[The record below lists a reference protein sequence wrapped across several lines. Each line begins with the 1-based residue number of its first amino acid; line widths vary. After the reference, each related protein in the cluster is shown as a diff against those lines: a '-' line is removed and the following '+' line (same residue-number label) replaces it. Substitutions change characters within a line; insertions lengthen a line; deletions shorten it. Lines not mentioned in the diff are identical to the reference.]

1 MKTWLVLAALAF
13 ASVSFGAEIAPP
25 KAGKVDILPLK
36 DVKPGMQATA
46 WTVFQGTEPEPMP
59 VEIVG
64 VWKNYLGPRQDVI
77 VCKLGGKGNVT
88 GVAAGMS
95 GSPVYFDGKL
105 MGAISLRMGVFSPDA
120 ICGIT
125 PIESMLEIRD
135 FDNSRPADAR
145 IPDKAARALD
155 APGVSPDQRASLLS
169 AGVQPIDTPMMFSGF
184 SSNVLKQFE
193 PVFSQ
198 MGVSTVQGG
207 ASAGN
212 LSAKPAAGWEKAL
225 NPGEAVSGVL
235 VSGDMSATGMGTVT
249 YNDGKRVLAFGHPF
263 YNLGPINMPMAKSD
277 ILMVF
282 GSSYQPTKF
291 GSATEVVGAL
301 KQDRYTGIMGE
312 LGAEAPTVPVH
323 VRVRSLGPGGT
334 VMGQKDL
341 NFNVFVHQK
350 WTPLLMNM
358 TLANSLQQMNE
369 FADEITYRISG
380 DVQLAGSEKLHVST
394 VQTGND
400 AMAPVPLTLGAWW
413 GDKFTRL
420 FENNITTPNLKKV
433 ECTVDLLPDRRIMS
447 VDTAWTPSADVTAG
461 TDIPVKVFLR
471 PYRGERI
478 EQNITVRI
486 PADLPKG
493 EHRILLS
500 DAVTLNRLQTSA
512 VSSNRYL
519 DVPEVVSL
527 LNQER
532 GNNRLYVSVVQRR
545 PTYYSEDKT
554 LPALPPSVLNVLQ
567 SQKSAGRALTGIAE
581 SAEEELS
588 IPFDQMVTGS
598 FSLPIIV
605 R

>member
-1 MKTWLVLAALAF
+1 MKTWLILATLAF
-13 ASVSFGAEIAPP
+13 ASVSIGADMAPP
-25 KAGKVDILPLK
+25 KAGKVEILPLK
-36 DVKPGMQATA
+36 SVKPGMQATA
-46 WTVFQGTEPEPMP
+46 WTVFQGTEPEAMP

-77 VCKLGGKGNVT
+77 LCKLGGKGKET

-105 MGAISLRMGVFSPDA
+105 MGAISLRMGVFSPEA

-125 PIESMLEIRD
+125 PIESMLEIQE
-135 FDNSRPADAR
+135 FDKSRPSDAR
-145 IPDKAARALD
+145 TPDKANQLAD
-155 APGVSPDQRASLLS
+155 APSVPGVNLAF
-169 AGVQPIDTPMMFSGF
+169 VQPIDTPMMFSGF
-184 SSNVLKQFE
+184 SPVVLKQFE
-193 PVFSQ
+193 PMFSQ
-198 MGVSTVQGG
+198 MGVTAVQGG

-212 LSAKPAAGWEKAL
+212 LSAKPAAGWEKSL
-225 NPGEAVSGVL
+225 NPGEAVSGIL

-249 YNDGKRVLAFGHPF
+249 YNDGKHILAFGHPF
-263 YNLGPINMPMAKSD
+263 YNLGPIDMPMAKSE
-277 ILMVF
+277 ILMVL
-282 GSSYQPTKF
+282 GSTYQPTKF
-291 GSATEVVGAL
+291 GSATEVVGSL

-312 LGAEAPTVPVH
+312 LGSEAPTVPVH
-323 VRVRSLGPGGT
+323 VRVRSLGAGGT
-334 VMGQKDL
+334 VIGQKDL

-358 TLANSLQQMNE
+358 TLANSLQEMNE

-380 DVQLAGSEKLHVST
+380 DVQLVGSEKLHLST

-413 GDKFTRL
+413 GDKFQRL
-420 FENNITTPNLKKV
+420 FENNVTTPNLKQV
-433 ECTVDLLPDRRIMS
+433 ECTVDLLPDRRIMA
-447 VDTAWTPSADVTAG
+447 VDTAWTPSAEVTAG
-461 TDIPVKVFLR
+461 TEIPVKVFLR

-478 EQNITVRI
+478 EQNITVKI

-500 DAVTLNRLQTSA
+500 DAVTLNRLQSAA

-519 DVPEVVSL
+519 DLPEVVSL

-554 LPALPPSVLNVLQ
+554 LPALPLSVLNVLQ
-567 SQKSAGRALTGIAE
+567 SQRSAGRALTGIAE

-598 FSLPIIV
+598 FSLPITV